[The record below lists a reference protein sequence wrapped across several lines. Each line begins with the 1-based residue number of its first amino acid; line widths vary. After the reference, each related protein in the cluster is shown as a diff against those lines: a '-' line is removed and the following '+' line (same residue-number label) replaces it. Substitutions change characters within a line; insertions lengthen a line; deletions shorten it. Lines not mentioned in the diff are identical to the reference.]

1 VDRQIRR
8 LGGAMLALFVILF
21 AQINY
26 LQVFAAD
33 RLADNPANAKRQLIA
48 EYQVD
53 RGSILASDGQKVLA
67 VSRKSR
73 GDLRFERRYPNGP
86 LYAHVTGY
94 YSFIFGRS
102 DLEQSANDFLA
113 GTAPELLPQTLSD
126 QILGRPRR
134 GATVITTI
142 DPTIQTAAAQAL
154 GSEPGAVVAID
165 PATGNVLALVANPT
179 FDPNELSSQV
189 PEVTRQ
195 AFERLNAD
203 PDKPLVSRAN
213 EELFPPGSTFKL
225 VTTAAALANGFGP
238 DSLWDNPL
246 AFDLPNTTETLSNF
260 GGEHCLGGASKV
272 SLADAL
278 RISCNVVFGEI
289 GLTLGPDKL
298 AEQARA
304 FGFAPAPGEGD
315 VPFDIPF
322 VEGVFPDP
330 SYFADRVPAVAL
342 SAIGQDNVAAN
353 PMQMALVAAAIA
365 NGGIQ
370 MRPRLVSEIRD
381 PNGRVIK
388 TYEPQEYSRP
398 LTPENARLLT
408 DMMVSV
414 VENGTG
420 VSAQI
425 PGVQVAGK
433 TGTAQHGEGEA
444 PHAWFVAFAPAD
456 APQIAVA
463 VIVLD
468 GGSLGSEAT
477 GGQVAAPIAKAVIEA
492 ALGR

>member
-8 LGGAMLALFVILF
+8 LGAAMLVLFLIVF

-33 RLADNPANAKRQLIA
+33 RLADNPANAERQLIA

-53 RGSILASDGQKVLA
+53 RGSILARDGQTVLA
-67 VSRKSR
+67 QSRKSR
-73 GDLRFERRYPNGP
+73 GELRFERHYPDGP
-86 LYAHVTGY
+86 LYADVTGY

-102 DLEQSANDFLA
+102 ELEQSANDFLA

-142 DPTIQTAAAQAL
+142 DPAIQTAAAHAL

-165 PATGNVLALVANPT
+165 PATGDVLALVANPT
-179 FDPNELSSQV
+179 FDPNEISSQV
-189 PEVTRQ
+189 PDVARQ

-203 PDKPLVSRAN
+203 PEKPLVSRAN
-213 EELFPPGSTFKL
+213 DELFPPGSTFKL
-225 VTTAAALANGFGP
+225 VTTAAALTNGFGP
-238 DSLWDNPL
+238 DSQWDNPPVL
-246 AFDLPNTTETLSNF
+246 DLPNTSQTLSNF

-289 GLTLGPDKL
+289 GLALGPDKL
-298 AEQARA
+298 AAQARA
-304 FGFAPAPGEGD
+304 FGFAPASGQGN

-322 VEGVFPDP
+322 VQGVFPDP
-330 SYFADRVPAVAL
+330 SYFADRAPAVAL

-365 NGGIQ
+365 NGGVE

-381 PNGRVIK
+381 PSGRVIK
-388 TYEPQEYSRP
+388 TYGPQAYSTP

-408 DMMVSV
+408 AMMVSV
-414 VENGTG
+414 VQSGTG
-420 VSAQI
+420 VNAQI

-433 TGTAQHGEGEA
+433 TGTAQHGEGQA

-468 GGSLGSEAT
+468 GGSLGSDAT

>member
-1 VDRQIRR
+1 MDRQIRR
-8 LGGAMLALFVILF
+8 LGGAMLVLFLIAF

-53 RGSILASDGQKVLA
+53 RGSILASDGQTVLA
-67 VSRKSR
+67 QSRKSR
-73 GDLRFERRYPNGP
+73 GDLKFERRYPNGP
-86 LYAHVTGY
+86 LYADVTGY

-102 DLEQSANDFLA
+102 ELEQSANDFLA
-113 GTAPELLPQTLSD
+113 GTAPELLPQTLTD

-142 DPTIQTAAAQAL
+142 DPVIQAAAAQAL

-165 PATGNVLALVANPT
+165 PATGDVLALVANPT
-179 FDPNELSSQV
+179 FDPNEISSQV
-189 PEVTRQ
+189 SDVARQ
-195 AFERLNAD
+195 AFERMNDD

-213 EELFPPGSTFKL
+213 DELFPPGSTFKL

-238 DSLWDNPL
+238 DSQWDNPSVL
-246 AFDLPNTTETLSNF
+246 DLPNTSETLSNF

-289 GLTLGPDKL
+289 GLALGADKL

-304 FGFAPAPGEGD
+304 FGFAPASGEGD

-330 SYFADRVPAVAL
+330 SYFADRLPAVAL

-365 NGGIQ
+365 NGGVE

-381 PNGRVIK
+381 PSGRVIK
-388 TYEPQEYSRP
+388 TYDPQEYSTP
-398 LTPENARLLT
+398 LTPENAALLT
-408 DMMVSV
+408 AMMVSV
-414 VENGTG
+414 VESGTG
-420 VSAQI
+420 VNAQI

-444 PHAWFVAFAPAD
+444 PHAWFVSFAPAE
-456 APQIAVA
+456 APKIAVA

-477 GGQVAAPIAKAVIEA
+477 GGQVAAPIAKAMLEA